1 MVAKLLKKAE
11 FTRMPKKAARPEFI
25 LRVDWQLGRPSQ
37 AWDQLWARILG
48 DVLSSTNL
56 KPANEEECRNR
67 FLDRL
72 EQPEEL
78 GDGA

>member
-1 MVAKLLKKAE
+1 
-11 FTRMPKKAARPEFI
+11 MPKKEARPEFI
-25 LRVDWQLGRPSQ
+25 LRVEWQHGRPPQ

-48 DVLSSTNL
+48 DVLSSNNL
-56 KPANEEECRNR
+56 KPTDEEECRNR
-67 FLDRL
+67 CEDRL

>member
-1 MVAKLLKKAE
+1 
-11 FTRMPKKAARPEFI
+11 MPKKEHRPEFI
-25 LRVDWQLGRPSQ
+25 LRVDWQHGRPPL

-56 KPANEEECRNR
+56 KPTDEEECRNR
-67 FLDRL
+67 FVDRL

-78 GDGA
+78 DDGA